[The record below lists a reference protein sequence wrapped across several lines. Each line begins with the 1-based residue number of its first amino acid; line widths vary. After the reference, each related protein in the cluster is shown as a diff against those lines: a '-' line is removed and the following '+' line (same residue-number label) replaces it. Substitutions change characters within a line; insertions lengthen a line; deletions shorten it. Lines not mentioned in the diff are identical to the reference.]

1 MNYDPV
7 FFRQRT
13 LLARFQ
19 MNYSHRRKVEFVK
32 KPVLSVMGLLALLG
46 DLQIN
51 SQVRTVDANSDF
63 GLLPTVRLPLQI
75 SISSQW
81 ELAVIFYN
89 SDDTSQRRSVSQVN
103 ITVVNL
109 PLLKEMIFVVYSL
122 DNENGNPYQL
132 WKHMGSPVFPTDDQL
147 RELRLHQVL
156 IIFNFFFREKNT
168 INGLGK
174 VSPASLL
181 FFFFV
186 KV

>member
-19 MNYSHRRKVEFVK
+19 MNYSHPRKVEFVK

-75 SISSQW
+75 SSSSQW

-89 SDDTSQRRSVSQVN
+89 SDDTSQR
-103 ITVVNL
+103 L
-109 PLLKEMIFVVYSL
+109 SL
-122 DNENGNPYQL
+122 I
-132 WKHMGSPVFPTDDQL
+132 H
-147 RELRLHQVL
+147 
-156 IIFNFFFREKNT
+156 I
-168 INGLGK
+168 
-174 VSPASLL
+174 
-181 FFFFV
+181 
-186 KV
+186 

>member
-19 MNYSHRRKVEFVK
+19 MNYSHPRKVEFVK

-75 SISSQW
+75 SSSSQW

-156 IIFNFFFREKNT
+156 IIFNFFFREKKNT

-181 FFFFV
+181 FLFL
-186 KV
+186 

>member
-1 MNYDPV
+1 
-7 FFRQRT
+7 
-13 LLARFQ
+13 
-19 MNYSHRRKVEFVK
+19 
-32 KPVLSVMGLLALLG
+32 MGLLALLG

-75 SISSQW
+75 PSSSQW

-89 SDDTSQRRSVSQVN
+89 SDDTSRRRSVSQVN

-147 RELRLHQVL
+147 RELRLHQEPVRTTGPTALSSQSQFNLSMMLPLPGIKL
-156 IIFNFFFREKNT
+156 IHICAKS
-168 INGLGK
+168 IS
-174 VSPASLL
+174 SPSQVRR
-181 FFFFV
+181 FYY
-186 KV
+186 